1 MFKLIEND
9 MANKVKFERENVVR
23 VASQLFW
30 QKGFHATSTRDL
42 QEAVNMR
49 PGSIYSAFG
58 SKEGLYCESLKDYTV
73 QMKTQ
78 IEGFLSSAD
87 TVLGGLRAFVEN
99 VVIKTKDCSPSAICM
114 LVKANSEFAEKD
126 SNLYELSLDLTAQFE
141 AYLTQLFNQAINKG
155 ELSNTLTAVEYA
167 RFFQVQFTGLR
178 GYFNRPN
185 VEQFAEPTINQMFM
199 LIKKL

>member
-58 SKEGLYCESLKDYTV
+58 SKEGLYCESLKDYTA

-99 VVIKTKDCSPSAICM
+99 VVIKTKYTC
-114 LVKANSEFAEKD
+114 F
-126 SNLYELSLDLTAQFE
+126 
-141 AYLTQLFNQAINKG
+141 
-155 ELSNTLTAVEYA
+155 
-167 RFFQVQFTGLR
+167 
-178 GYFNRPN
+178 
-185 VEQFAEPTINQMFM
+185 
-199 LIKKL
+199 